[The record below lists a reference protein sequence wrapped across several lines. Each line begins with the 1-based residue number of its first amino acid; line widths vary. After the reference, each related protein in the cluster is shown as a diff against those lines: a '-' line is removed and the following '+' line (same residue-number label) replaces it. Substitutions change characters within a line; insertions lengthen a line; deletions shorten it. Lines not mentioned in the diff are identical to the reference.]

1 MSSKK
6 KSSSSSSSSSIFS
19 IKCGCKDSKSVSV
32 SASSV
37 SADANKP
44 SAGAVSRPDT
54 SSFDTLSS
62 SWDAAADDRYSL
74 FSSSAGGGGGGADDA
89 AAASGSRSFSGL
101 LRQLGEMEQSLVAWG
116 GAPAKEEVPAAATS
130 SEAERLG
137 ESVAVV
143 KESEDPLGD
152 FRNSMA
158 QMIVEKEIFGGE
170 GLKELLGRF
179 LSLNHPRH
187 HPVIVRA
194 FAEIWEELFRDYYFS
209 RNAPV
214 LFHHSR
220 R

>member
-6 KSSSSSSSSSIFS
+6 KSSSSSIFS

-32 SASSV
+32 SADST
-37 SADANKP
+37 KP
-44 SAGAVSRPDT
+44 SAGAARRPDT

-74 FSSSAGGGGGGADDA
+74 FSSSAGGGGADDA
-89 AAASGSRSFSGL
+89 VASASSSLSFSGL
-101 LRQLGEMEQSLVAWG
+101 LRQLGEMEQSLVAWD
-116 GAPAKEEVPAAATS
+116 GAPAKEEVLATETT

-194 FAEIWEELFRDYYFS
+194 FADIWEELFRDYCFS

>member
-6 KSSSSSSSSSIFS
+6 KTSSSSSSSSSIFS

-32 SASSV
+32 SA
-37 SADANKP
+37 DATKP

-54 SSFDTLSS
+54 SSADTLSS

-74 FSSSAGGGGGGADDA
+74 FSSSAGGGGGSADDA
-89 AAASGSRSFSGL
+89 AASASRSFSGL

-116 GAPAKEEVPAAATS
+116 GAPAKEEVPATETT